1 MLRAASSAAISIN
14 LEGVPSAPIP
24 IILSPPGDP
33 TSPFIAPATANE
45 TSSHNKATSSRF
57 YPPDITYDLLPIT
70 LCPGSYL
77 AIRLRIRNC

>member
-1 MLRAASSAAISIN
+1 M
-14 LEGVPSAPIP
+14 
-24 IILSPPGDP
+24 
-33 TSPFIAPATANE
+33 APATANE